1 MLNQAIIVG
10 RVVDYNA
17 GYVFITSQRNFRNKE
32 GIYETD
38 KIKIYIPKNF
48 NMTNLTFEVDS
59 IIAVKCRMEQE
70 FFDKP
75 LVLVAEKIST
85 VDSGIDKVLEEA

>member
-1 MLNQAIIVG
+1 MINQAIIVG

-38 KIKIYIPKNF
+38 KIKVYVPNNF
-48 NMTNLTFEVDS
+48 RIKFEADS
-59 IIAVKCRMEQE
+59 TIAVKCRMDQKA
-70 FFDKP
+70 FDEP
-75 LVLVAEKIST
+75 LVLVAEKISI
-85 VDSGIDKVLEEA
+85 VDSGNDIILEEA

>member
-10 RVVDYNA
+10 KVVDYNA

-38 KIKIYIPKNF
+38 KIKVYVPN
-48 NMTNLTFEVDS
+48 TFRIKFEADS
-59 IIAVKCRMEQE
+59 TIAVKCRMEQK
-70 FFDKP
+70 FFDEP
-75 LVLVAEKIST
+75 LQLIAERISI
-85 VDSGIDKVLEEA
+85 VDNGIDKVLEV

>member
-10 RVVDYNA
+10 RVVNVAWDT
-17 GYVFITSQRNFRNKE
+17 VFVNCQRNFRNKE

-38 KIKIYIPKNF
+38 KLEIHIPKNF

-59 IIAVKCRMEQE
+59 IIAVKCRLEQE
-70 FFDKP
+70 DFGKQ
-75 LVLVAEKIST
+75 LMLIAEKISI

>member
-38 KIKIYIPKNF
+38 KIKIYVPKNF

-70 FFDKP
+70 DFGKQ
-75 LVLVAEKIST
+75 LMLIAERVST